1 MTPVDIADYAAE
13 ALTNLEVDVID
24 MLRTS
29 DEFGQ
34 VFDKLADWVL
44 TINVSRSEWSPLV
57 VTWRQYLNDGVVAFV
72 LHVGFPVW
80 AHVEKGDMAGTEA
93 WIPNGTKMRWSD
105 IRAAADAALVE
116 FEKLKEGT
124 NV

>member
-1 MTPVDIADYAAE
+1 VTPVDIADYAAE

-44 TINVSRSEWSPLV
+44 TINVSRSEWSPLA
-57 VTWRQYLNDGVVAFV
+57 VTWRRYLNDGVVSFV

-80 AHVEKGDMAGTEA
+80 AHVEKGDMAGIEA
-93 WIPNGTKMRWSD
+93 WIPNGTEMRWPD
-105 IRAAADAALVE
+105 IAAAVDAALAE
-116 FEKLKEGT
+116 FEKLKEGI